1 MGSVWVKEMETVK
14 EITKRGVRGRLFRFL
29 LVWFYAD
36 KKSTGVCVVEQC

>member
-14 EITKRGVRGRLFRFL
+14 EITKRGVRLFRFL